1 MWQAQLQGNK
11 SWNLAPTP
19 ECDRQC
25 KSFSFY
31 VEPGDIG
38 RYNLYGFLFKI
49 IIKLIFI
56 LNFILVLIDTRVWY
70 HSTAIMNGEFSL
82 TIQSEYG

>member
-11 SWNLAPTP
+11 SWTLSPAP

-25 KSFSFY
+25 NGFSFY
-31 VEPGDIG
+31 VEPGDAGI
-38 RYNLYGFLFKI
+38 YISIIFDFKCADFLNLV
-49 IIKLIFI
+49 IFA
-56 LNFILVLIDTRVWY
+56 VLIDTRFWY
-70 HSTAIMNGEFSL
+70 HGTTVTNGQFSL